1 VEKVSVNT
9 VNVKEI
15 FIGSGHP
22 LILIAGPCV
31 IENESDTIG
40 IAEEI
45 RGISELL
52 GVPLI
57 FKASY
62 EKDNRSS
69 ADYYR
74 GPGLDAGLRI
84 LERVKKDVGVPV
96 LSDVHR
102 ETDVKA
108 AASVLDVLQVPA
120 FLCQQTSLLLA
131 MGKTGKPINIK
142 KGQFLSPYTM
152 KCPVEKIM
160 STGNQQILLTERG
173 STFGYDRLVSDI
185 CSIPIMQNLGF
196 PVVFDA
202 THIVRCY
209 GIPSSCPE
217 GGKPQFI
224 DTLAR
229 AGVAAGCD
237 AIFIETHPDPMNALC
252 DASSM
257 LPLKQLKSLLEVILP
272 LSRIVRK

>member
-1 VEKVSVNT
+1 MKT

-15 FIGSGHP
+15 CIGSGHP

-31 IENESDTIG
+31 IENESDTIR

-45 RGISELL
+45 RRIVEPMGM
-52 GVPLI
+52 PFI

-74 GPGLDAGLRI
+74 GPGLDIGLRI

-131 MGKTGKPINIK
+131 MGKTGKPLNIK

-152 KCPVEKIM
+152 KSPVEKVL
-160 STGNQQILLTERG
+160 STGNHQILLTERG
-173 STFGYDRLVSDI
+173 TTFGYDHLVSDM

-196 PVVFDA
+196 PVAFDA

-209 GIPSSCPE
+209 GTPSSRPE

-224 DTLAR
+224 DSLAR

-257 LPLKQLKSLLEVILP
+257 LLLKQLGSLLEIILQ

>member
-1 VEKVSVNT
+1 MKIIK
-9 VNVKEI
+9 VKEI
-15 FIGSGHP
+15 CIGSGHP
-22 LILIAGPCV
+22 LTLIAGPCV
-31 IENESDTIG
+31 IENESDTIRL
-40 IAEEI
+40 AEKI
-45 RGISELL
+45 RHITESLCI
-52 GVPLI
+52 PFI

-74 GPGLDAGLRI
+74 GPGLEVGLSI
-84 LERVKKDVGVPV
+84 LERVKKNVGVPI
-96 LSDVHR
+96 LSDIHR

-131 MGKTGKPINIK
+131 IGKTGKPLNIK

-152 KCPVEKIM
+152 KSPVEKIL
-160 STGNQQILLTERG
+160 STGNSQILLTERG
-173 STFGYDRLVSDI
+173 TTFGYDRLVSDM
-185 CSIPIMQNLGF
+185 CSVPIMQNLGF
-196 PVVFDA
+196 PVVFDV
-202 THIVRCY
+202 THTVRCY
-209 GIPSSCPE
+209 GIPSSQPE

-224 DTLAR
+224 NSLAR
-229 AGVAAGCD
+229 AGVATGCD
-237 AIFIETHPDPMNALC
+237 AIFIETHPEPMNALC

-257 LPLKQLKSLLEVILP
+257 LPLKELRGLLEILLE

>member
-1 VEKVSVNT
+1 MNA
-9 VNVKEI
+9 VNVKKI
-15 FIGSGHP
+15 SIGSGHP
-22 LILIAGPCV
+22 LALIAGPCV
-31 IENESDTIG
+31 IENESDTIR
-40 IAEEI
+40 IAEKI
-45 RGISELL
+45 CRIVKPLGI
-52 GVPLI
+52 PFI

-69 ADYYR
+69 ANYYR
-74 GPGLDAGLRI
+74 GPGLEVGLRI
-84 LERVKKDVGVPV
+84 LERVKKDVGVPI
-96 LSDVHR
+96 LSDIHR

-108 AASVLDVLQVPA
+108 AASVLDILQVPA

-152 KCPVEKIM
+152 KSPVEKVS
-160 STGNQQILLTERG
+160 STGNNQILLTERG
-173 STFGYDRLVSDI
+173 TTFGYDRLVSDI

-196 PVVFDA
+196 PVIFDA

-209 GIPSSCPE
+209 GVPSSRPE

-224 DTLAR
+224 NSLAC

-237 AIFIETHPDPMNALC
+237 AIFIETHPNPINALC

-257 LPLKQLKSLLEVILP
+257 LPLTQLKGLLEIILP

>member
-1 VEKVSVNT
+1 MKT

-15 FIGSGHP
+15 YIGSGYP
-22 LILIAGPCV
+22 LALIAGPCV
-31 IENESDTIG
+31 IENELDTIK

-45 RGISELL
+45 RNIAEILNI
-52 GVPLI
+52 PFI

-69 ADYYR
+69 ADYFR
-74 GPGLDAGLRI
+74 GPGLEVGLRI
-84 LERVKKDVGVPV
+84 MERVKKDVGVPV

-102 ETDVKA
+102 ETDINA
-108 AASVLDVLQVPA
+108 AASVLDILQVPA

-152 KCPVEKIM
+152 KSPLKKVL
-160 STGNQQILLTERG
+160 STGNSQVLLTERG
-173 STFGYDRLVSDI
+173 TTFGYDRLVSDI

-202 THIVRCY
+202 THIIRCY
-209 GIPSSCPE
+209 GIPSSQPN
-217 GGKPQFI
+217 GGKPEFI
-224 DTLAR
+224 ESLIC

-237 AIFIETHPDPMNALC
+237 AVFIETHPNPTNALC

-257 LPLKQLKSLLEVILP
+257 LPLKQLPDILEIILP